1 MTPVSPVEEGVVL
14 TRNGGSLVPRELKRQ
29 WMVDT
34 IVAVW
39 PAVIVNGHCA
49 RFLPWV

>member
-1 MTPVSPVEEGVVL
+1 MLHMEEGVVL

-29 WMVDT
+29 CMVDSDG
-34 IVAVW
+34 V
-39 PAVIVNGHCA
+39 AVIVNGHCA